1 MSSPTGNP
9 SEPHG
14 APPARHPAEG
24 VTPPVPPG
32 DSTPPGGLTPRGGVA
47 TPAAGIPSG
56 TGSRAIERPSG
67 RQRRVRQAVRTPLD
81 LAALPASEGRLRL
94 LAELRARGSRG
105 GVIGAHRAM
114 VKGRLTPS
122 LVGSMVVVPLLLSAL
137 VALALQP
144 LGEAWRRALEWL
156 LPFLALPG
164 PVGFA
169 HVSLGGL
176 SFYVPHVTTPA
187 PLPGS
192 WHFWLVGGVCALV
205 LAVSLLLPGRLTPLR
220 YFLRFATLVQ
230 LTSVLAFAIRPDAF
244 PYALPQ
250 YTLGFLQAGC
260 AVLVLVPLVLG
271 LTFFPFDI
279 ALWRKVLLTVM
290 TVGHMA
296 VLLPVQ
302 VALHAWAVHHLSLL
316 VLPTMFFLWGLLLE
330 VFTFVAF
337 YGWAMSWPDVAR
349 PVPALSSTAGRR

>member
-1 MSSPTGNP
+1 VVG
-9 SEPHG
+9 G
-14 APPARHPAEG
+14 ATPGALARG
-24 VTPPVPPG
+24 
-32 DSTPPGGLTPRGGVA
+32 PGGG
-47 TPAAGIPSG
+47 PSD
-56 TGSRAIERPSG
+56 RVIERPSA
-67 RQRRVRQAVRTPLD
+67 RERRVRQALRTPRD

-94 LAELRARGSRG
+94 LAELRARGTRG

-114 VKGRLTPS
+114 VTGRLTPS
-122 LVGSMVVVPLLLSAL
+122 LVGSMVAVPALLSAL

-144 LGEAWRRALEWL
+144 LGEGWRWALERL
-156 LPFLALPG
+156 MAYLGLPDPI
-164 PVGFA
+164 GFS
-169 HVSLGGL
+169 HVSLGGTL
-176 SFYVPHVTTPA
+176 SFYVPHVTTSA
-187 PLPGS
+187 PLPGT
-192 WHFWLVGGVCALV
+192 WHFWFVGGTCAVV
-205 LAVSLLLPGRLTPLR
+205 LAVSLLLPGRFTPLR
-220 YFLRFATLVQ
+220 YYLRFATLVQ
-230 LTSVLAFAIRPDAF
+230 LTSVLAFAIRPHAF

-296 VLLPVQ
+296 VLLPLQ

-330 VFTFVAF
+330 VFVFVAF

-349 PVPALSSTAGRR
+349 PVPLLPQVAGRR